1 MNGKPRIKDIAEMVG
16 VSPSTVSNVLNNRK
30 GASIEIARRI
40 RDLAA
45 ELNYETPSSA
55 NGNGKHI
62 RLVVSRK
69 HGLVVMD
76 TQFFAELIAGIE
88 SECRANH
95 VDLMITNLTVDDSA
109 ECKEQINQICS
120 EVCGGIILLATELP
134 PEDLKSFFNCRSR
147 LLVLDNSSQHL
158 PVSAVAINNYEAGYQ
173 AAHVLSDAGHKK
185 IGYIGSKPDFNN
197 MAERRG
203 GFLRGLSDAGI
214 PYDTAYEL
222 YLTPTLEGALSDMDG
237 LLSEGK
243 VPLAD
248 AYFAA
253 NDILAIGAIRA
264 MQQHGIRLPEDVSI
278 IGMDDLALCGVV
290 TPNLSSLR
298 VPRIQMG
305 RTAVRQLL
313 QDEFCGLKTFVDV
326 EPVLRESTKVV
337 SN

>member
-1 MNGKPRIKDIAEMVG
+1 MNGKPRIKDIAEMAG

-30 GASIEIARRI
+30 GASSEIARRI

-45 ELNYETPSSA
+45 ELNYESPSSA
-55 NGNGKHI
+55 NGSGKHI

-88 SECRANH
+88 SECRANRI
-95 VDLMITNLTVDDSA
+95 DLMVTNLTMDDSA
-109 ECKEQINQICS
+109 ECREQISAVCS
-120 EVCGGIILLATELP
+120 EICGGIILLATELP
-134 PEDLKSFFNCRSR
+134 PEDLQSFFSCRSR
-147 LLVLDNSSQHL
+147 LLILDNSSRHL

-173 AAHVLSDAGHKK
+173 AARILAAAGCQKV
-185 IGYIGSKPDFNN
+185 GYIGSKPDFSN
-197 MAERRG
+197 MAERRS
-203 GFLRGLSDAGI
+203 GFRQGLADAGI
-214 PYDTAYEL
+214 SYDESYEI
-222 YLTPTLEGALSDMDG
+222 YLTPTLEGALSDMDS

-243 VPLAD
+243 MPRAE

-253 NDILAIGAIRA
+253 NDILAIGAMRA

-290 TPNLSSLR
+290 TPNLSSIR

-313 QDEFCGLKTFVDV
+313 QDEFCSLKTFVDV
-326 EPVLRESTKVV
+326 EPVLRDSIKEKRK
-337 SN
+337 